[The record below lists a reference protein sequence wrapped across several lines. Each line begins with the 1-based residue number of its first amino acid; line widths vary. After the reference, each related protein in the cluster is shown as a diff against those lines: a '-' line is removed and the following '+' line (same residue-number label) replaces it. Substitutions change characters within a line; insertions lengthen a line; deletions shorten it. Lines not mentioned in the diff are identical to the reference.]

1 MSEKIK
7 QMKNKKRVFKK
18 RVFKN
23 DIGNKVKVI
32 ALNDMN
38 IHNRDYDFLY
48 DEFINDGMIDYNSP
62 IDLYDEIN

>member
-1 MSEKIK
+1 MT
-7 QMKNKKRVFKK
+7 NKKMKRINKK